1 MNPRPSTATLAW
13 LMVPMWWLPLPAA
26 CFAYLVAG
34 IGGQD
39 LGALSWLQALC
50 GAMSPYHWGQGLS
63 MVGLA
68 IFVLVF
74 GVCYAVLGGINLG
87 SSEAS
92 RPHARTALLWAATT
106 VPLVAVT
113 PFGMGVV
120 AGLPAGGFSLV
131 EGTVAANPELGQ
143 VARRAAGFLL
153 SGLLVAA
160 PGATEWPRQLAQGRA
175 GEPPLPLDPGRRR
188 RLLMGAGLGAA
199 VLLLT
204 LIGT

>member
-1 MNPRPSTATLAW
+1 MTPRPSTATLAW
-13 LMVPMWWLPLPAA
+13 LLVPMWWLPVPAA
-26 CFAYLVAG
+26 CWGYLVAG

-39 LGALSWLQALC
+39 LGAFAWLQSLC
-50 GAMSPYHWGQGLS
+50 AAISPYQWGQGLN

-68 IFVLVF
+68 IFVLIF
-74 GVCYAVLGGINLG
+74 GVCYAVLGGLSLG
-87 SSEAS
+87 SSEGS
-92 RPHARTALLWAATT
+92 RPHVRTALLWAATT
-106 VPLVAVT
+106 VPLVGVT

-160 PGATEWPRQLAQGRA
+160 PAAAEWPRQLAQGRG
-175 GEPPLPLDPGRRR
+175 GEPPLPLDASRRR
-188 RLLMGAGLGAA
+188 RLLIGVALGAGM
-199 VLLLT
+199 LLLT